1 MNSGTLKRSKS
12 AKSQN
17 TLSQNLTIKVVYS
30 IFDILSFS
38 FRSYFFIFKRKGL
51 TKSGI
56 GLLSLFSEKQK
67 AIEPTDNSQSM
78 SSEAAVNTPQRK
90 LDAEPVQSDFFDNY
104 KETQSHRTPSDSDD
118 SFSKLF
124 YFIFQS

>member
-1 MNSGTLKRSKS
+1 M
-12 AKSQN
+12 
-17 TLSQNLTIKVVYS
+17 
-30 IFDILSFS
+30 
-38 FRSYFFIFKRKGL
+38 IFKRKGL

-67 AIEPTDNSQSM
+67 AIEPKSTDNSQSM

-90 LDAEPVQSDFFDNY
+90 LDAEPVQSDFFVNY
-104 KETQSHRTPSDSDD
+104 KETESRQTPSDSDD

-124 YFIFQS
+124 NFIF